1 MEPDSFIIRLELL
14 FDQLCEADFC
24 SEFFYQKETCIG
36 GKITS
41 IKIYFNLTYCATSN
55 KLYENL

>member
-41 IKIYFNLTYCATSN
+41 IKIYF
-55 KLYENL
+55 KLPIALK